1 MAAEVK
7 KSRIS
12 AAGARSHT
20 RKNESSSSSQLPL
33 ALGGLAILGILVSV
47 LLTVVVRPPSP
58 KLLNA
63 PNGLQ
68 VTAPR
73 VQMRDGRFLAYK
85 AVGVDRENAKH
96 FIITIHGYGASRHL
110 MLPISKELIEEHGLH
125 IVSFDRAGYGQ
136 SDHNPKRSI
145 ESDVDDVEDLA
156 DGLSFGPKFYV
167 ITTSIGG
174 YTGWGLLKY
183 KPERLAG
190 IALSAPVVNYW
201 WPSLPASEVKL
212 AWEKQTIGD
221 QMSLRVAHYFPALT
235 YWYMTQKWF
244 PTSSVSP
251 QSGIKAFC
259 LEDQEILK
267 KSGAVLARTTPEH
280 LEESAQR
287 SPAESTFRDLI
298 IMFSSWSFTPMEL
311 TNPFDT
317 PVHIW
322 QGTDDYLVPALLQRC
337 IASALPWIQY
347 HELPNHGHFLNS
359 LPSFPDNVTRALLT
373 DSKEAKEI
381 LF

>member
-1 MAAEVK
+1 MCFTFRGNISNWLHPTHSSWIFVQSTSNLCHFQPLNWGWASRGEVRWYSILFQDGHWFK
-7 KSRIS
+7 QWRI
-12 AAGARSHT
+12 
-20 RKNESSSSSQLPL
+20 EFL
-33 ALGGLAILGILVSV
+33 AL
-47 LLTVVVRPPSP
+47 
-58 KLLNA
+58 
-63 PNGLQ
+63 Q
-68 VTAPR
+68 
-73 VQMRDGRFLAYK
+73 
-85 AVGVDRENAKH
+85 
-96 FIITIHGYGASRHL
+96 
-110 MLPISKELIEEHGLH
+110 ELIEEQGLH

-156 DGLSFGPKFYV
+156 DGLSLGPKFYV

-190 IALSAPVVNYW
+190 IALSAPVVNWW

-212 AWEKQTIGD
+212 AWEKQMIGD

-267 KSGAVLARTTPEH
+267 KSGAVLARTTPEVCV
-280 LEESAQR
+280 
-287 SPAESTFRDLI
+287 F
-298 IMFSSWSFTPMEL
+298 
-311 TNPFDT
+311 
-317 PVHIW
+317 VC
-322 QGTDDYLVPALLQRC
+322 VC
-337 IASALPWIQY
+337 ILP
-347 HELPNHGHFLNS
+347 
-359 LPSFPDNVTRALLT
+359 
-373 DSKEAKEI
+373 
-381 LF
+381 